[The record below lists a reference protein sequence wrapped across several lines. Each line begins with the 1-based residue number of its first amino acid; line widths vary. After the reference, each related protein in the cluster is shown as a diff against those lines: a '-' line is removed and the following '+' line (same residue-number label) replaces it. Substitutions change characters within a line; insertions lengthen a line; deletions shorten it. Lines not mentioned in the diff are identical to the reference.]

1 MTLGSDT
8 HPGIRDGEVGLRNL
22 GGSDVLDRI
31 ALMLGSGS
39 IEGIL
44 QLHIGIQR
52 IILRSGL
59 LLGNTII

>member
-1 MTLGSDT
+1 MALGRDT

-22 GGSDVLDRI
+22 GGSDILDRI

>member
-1 MTLGSDT
+1 MALGSDT

-22 GGSDVLDRI
+22 GGSDILDRI
-31 ALMLGSGS
+31 ALMLGAGG

-44 QLHIGIQR
+44 QFHIGIQR

>member
-1 MTLGSDT
+1 MSLGSDT

-31 ALMLGSGS
+31 ALMLGAGG

>member
-22 GGSDVLDRI
+22 GGSNILDRI

>member
-22 GGSDVLDRI
+22 GGSDILDRI

>member
-1 MTLGSDT
+1 MALGSDT
-8 HPGIRDGEVGLRNL
+8 HPGIRDREVGLRNL
-22 GGSDVLDRI
+22 GGSNVLDRI
-31 ALMLGSGS
+31 ALVLGAGG

>member
-8 HPGIRDGEVGLRNL
+8 HPGIRDREVGLRNL
-22 GGSDVLDRI
+22 GGSDILDRI
-31 ALMLGSGS
+31 ALVLRAGS
-39 IEGIL
+39 IESIL

-59 LLGNTII
+59 LLGDTII

>member
-1 MTLGSDT
+1 MSLGSDT

-22 GGSDVLDRI
+22 GGSDILDRI
-31 ALMLGSGS
+31 ALVLGAGG
-39 IEGIL
+39 IESIL